1 MATSLPHRAAA
12 AALVVALLPSAAS
25 AIEPLARKPAHPA
38 RTWYVDNTAAPDGDG
53 SVVAPFDRLARA
65 ERAADVGDTIYVFRG
80 DGTARGLGG
89 IRLRAYQRLVGSGA
103 TLAAAGDEAF
113 GAGERPLIDGGAG
126 PAVVLADHA
135 RVEGLELHGGAGAVS
150 GNRVGD
156 VLLAGLRIDG
166 GVLLRDP
173 RGVVRVENSELHG
186 SAVAP
191 ALKVDGT
198 SSQGTI
204 ELEGV
209 AVTGEGIVV
218 RAGADAVLLLTATAV
233 SFEALP
239 GNALDLAAEGE
250 GKLRLDLAGS
260 GPIGAPAEQA
270 VTVVSAVARESSVLE
285 IAARGNDLLARET
298 GLTVSAS
305 GRAHVDAQLTA
316 NAIGGA
322 GTARGVVVLLGDHA
336 EGKVTL
342 VGNRLAGQRAE
353 AVHAVAAAQAAL
365 ALAARDNDLASG
377 ASTGEVRYP
386 ALLLETRDESRACL
400 ALAENRFGE
409 GAGGGPSLALHQR
422 GSSALALAGHEPA
435 LAGGP
440 QAALA
445 AANRLGRVE
454 IESDGER
461 GLAAPAA
468 FSCPALPPPQPAA
481 VALEPPN

>member
-1 MATSLPHRAAA
+1 MAISLPHRAAA
-12 AALVVALLPSAAS
+12 AALVVALVPSVAS

-65 ERAADVGDTIYVFRG
+65 ERAADAGDIIYVFRG

-103 TLAAAGDEAF
+103 ALAAAGDEAL

-135 RVEGLELHGGAGAVS
+135 RVEGLELHGGAGALAGS
-150 GNRVGD
+150 GVGD
-156 VLLAGLRIDG
+156 VLLAGLRVNG

-173 RGVVRVENSELHG
+173 RGLVRVESSELHG
-186 SAVAP
+186 GAGTA

-198 SSQGTI
+198 SGQGTL

-209 AVTGEGIVV
+209 AVTGAGIAA
-218 RAGADAVLLLTATAV
+218 RAGGVAVLLLTATGV
-233 SFEALP
+233 SFEGLP
-239 GNALDLAAEGE
+239 GNALDLTAEGE
-250 GKLRLDLAGS
+250 GKLRLELAGS
-260 GPIGAPAEQA
+260 GPVGAPAEQA
-270 VTVVSAVARESSVLE
+270 VTAVSAVARESAVLE

-298 GLTVSAS
+298 GLLLSAS
-305 GRAHVDAQLTA
+305 GRARVGAELTA

-336 EGKVTL
+336 EGSITL
-342 VGNRLAGQRAE
+342 AGNRLAGQRAE
-353 AVHAVAAAQAAL
+353 AFHAVTAAQTTL
-365 ALAARDNDLASG
+365 ALAARDNDFASG

-386 ALLLETRDESRACL
+386 AFLLETRDESRACL
-400 ALAENRFGE
+400 ALAENRFGD
-409 GAGGGPSLALHQR
+409 GAGGGPSLALRQL
-422 GSSALALAGHEPA
+422 GTSALALAGHEPV
-435 LAGGP
+435 LARSE
-440 QAALA
+440 QAVLA

-454 IESDGER
+454 IESDNDR
-461 GLAAPAA
+461 PLAVPASL
-468 FSCPALPPPQPAA
+468 SCPALPPPPQPA
-481 VALEPPN
+481 VAANPDG